1 MKILRIGLCII
12 LFSQT
17 IACSAFNA
25 STQTVKF
32 TCEPKDGVTLVV
44 SGKKYPCPVTLELP
58 RNQEFTIEGYKDE
71 YLPYR
76 RTVSYHNN
84 ETFTLDLIGGCLLAF
99 PFIGLFTPGAKDIDE
114 TDIMVILQTK

>member
-84 ETFTLDLIGGCLLAF
+84 ETFTLDLIGPLIYNERTKKRKEVLH
-99 PFIGLFTPGAKDIDE
+99 KWM
-114 TDIMVILQTK
+114 IMIFCSAWNH